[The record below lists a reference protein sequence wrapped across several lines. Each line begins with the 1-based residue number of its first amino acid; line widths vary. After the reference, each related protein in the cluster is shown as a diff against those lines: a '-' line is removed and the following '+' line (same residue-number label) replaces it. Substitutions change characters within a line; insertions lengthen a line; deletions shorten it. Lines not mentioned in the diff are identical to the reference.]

1 MSLVKDRSGTSATE
15 TEKEQPVRQEEAK
28 EVCCPEAKGK
38 IPSSRKKIPRLSN
51 ATDWSP
57 PLVNALATGDLTRNG
72 VLGRWAKPAGVV
84 LGANVRR
91 EVGATEYGPLFQ
103 ELLKRGARKQGS
115 CWQGKRGSKDISF
128 NGQANS
134 MLLISLAAICGAQ
147 HCDARCFA
155 RNTPSHPPSGF
166 AVWISPPLSFI
177 QRNR

>member
-1 MSLVKDRSGTSATE
+1 M
-15 TEKEQPVRQEEAK
+15 RQEEAK

-38 IPSSRKKIPRLSN
+38 ITSSMKKIPRLSN
-51 ATDWSP
+51 ATDRSP

-72 VLGRWAKPAGVV
+72 ALERWAKPAGVV

-91 EVGATEYGPLFQ
+91 EVGATEYGPLLQ
-103 ELLKRGARKQGS
+103 KLLKRGARKQGS
-115 CWQGKRGSKDISF
+115 CWQGNRGSKDISF

-147 HCDARCFA
+147 HRDARCFVP
-155 RNTPSHPPSGF
+155 NTPSHPPSGF

-177 QRNR
+177 QRNRY